1 MQFLKLFFF
10 VLASLPHNVFS
21 QINTAI
27 MPVTKD
33 AKTSL
38 FKVGLTLW
46 QYASVE
52 SSYLLDLDAPFT
64 WEDCVMGRLGPTCE
78 DMYACYLPI
87 SCSHSKCID
96 ARSYTNPIC
105 PSLNITAKYGCRICA
120 VNPVNPVSNICKISQ
135 LTTTILLLSG
145 TNGRTLSGPSVNW
158 NYVFSCAPSSLKR
171 SLPEGVKGVA
181 AFSWSTLAFP
191 RQHYDDTVTEEF
203 ALCLPSS
210 SLAPGVTF
218 VGKGPV
224 YFLPNPNLDVMS
236 ILSYTPMIRKTPK
249 SLGYYIKINNISIR
263 GTPITLPS
271 LKSSPA
277 KLSTLVTYTTF
288 RSDIYKAL
296 LTSFSKATKHIPRVK
311 AVQPF
316 SLCMKAY
323 AIGST
328 RTKSS
333 VPNIDLEMESGKIWT
348 ISVDN
353 SMKDTGNNGV
363 SCLAFI
369 DGGLRVEDAIV
380 IGTYQMENNFLFFD
394 LGNQTLGFSSSLL
407 ARGTSCSSFNTT
419 IPPYTL

>member
-10 VLASLPHNVFS
+10 VSASLPHNVFS

-52 SSYLLDLDAPFT
+52 SNYLLDLDAPFT

-105 PSLNITAKYGCRICA
+105 PSLNITTKYGCRICA

-171 SLPEGVKGVA
+171 SLPEGVK
-181 AFSWSTLAFP
+181 
-191 RQHYDDTVTEEF
+191 EEF

-218 VGKGPV
+218 
-224 YFLPNPNLDVMS
+224 
-236 ILSYTPMIRKTPK
+236 TPK
-249 SLGYYIKINNISIR
+249 SLGYYIKVNNISIR

-271 LKSSPA
+271 LKSSSA

-296 LTSFSKATKHIPRVK
+296 LTSFSKATKSIPRVK

-316 SLCMKAY
+316 SLCMKAN

-333 VPNIDLEMESGKIWT
+333 VPNIDLEMESGKIWA
-348 ISVDN
+348 ISVGN
-353 SMKDTGNNGV
+353 SMKDTGNGV

-407 ARGTSCSSFNTT
+407 ARGTSCSNFNTT

>member
-1 MQFLKLFFF
+1 MHATFQFHVATLSALMPARI
-10 VLASLPHNVFS
+10 LIPSALLSTS
-21 QINTAI
+21 QPNMVAAYVQST
-27 MPVTKD
+27 
-33 AKTSL
+33 
-38 FKVGLTLW
+38 
-46 QYASVE
+46 
-52 SSYLLDLDAPFT
+52 
-64 WEDCVMGRLGPTCE
+64 
-78 DMYACYLPI
+78 
-87 SCSHSKCID
+87 
-96 ARSYTNPIC
+96 RSIF
-105 PSLNITAKYGCRICA
+105 
-120 VNPVNPVSNICKISQ
+120 KISQ
-135 LTTTILLLSG
+135 LTTKILLLSG
-145 TNGRTLSGPSVNW
+145 TNGRTLSGPYVNW
-158 NYVFSCAPSSLKR
+158 NYVFSCAPASLKR

-191 RQHYDDTVTEEF
+191 RQHYDDIVTEEF

-218 VGKGPV
+218 IGEGPF

-249 SLGYYIKINNISIR
+249 SLGYYIKINKISLK
-263 GTPITLPS
+263 GTPITLRS
-271 LKSSPA
+271 LKSNPA
-277 KLSTLVTYTTF
+277 RLSTLVTYTIL
-288 RSDIYKAL
+288 RSDIYKSL
-296 LTSFSKATKHIPRVK
+296 LTSFSKATEKIPRVNV
-311 AVQPF
+311 VQPF
-316 SLCMKAY
+316 SLCMKAS

-353 SMKDTGNNGV
+353 SMKDTGNGV

-419 IPPYTL
+419 IPHYTSRMI